1 MESTLLERDNGTNS
15 FTCLNQHLSIPK
27 PALQIQGPNFQI
39 MEPAFEAEDPEPTD
53 SETRLS
59 PLRYRFPN
67 CEMLDVGRGSVVGR
81 GVCVWGGGIHWGQ
94 GLANHAMENL
104 AKQRRKL
111 SGERICI
118 YRVRAGVKKH
128 PYGAICLSVDG
139 AENPSLDPFQ
149 LCV

>member
-81 GVCVWGGGIHWGQ
+81 GVCVCVCVGGGFTGAKGSPTMQWKIWLNRGESFQ
-94 GLANHAMENL
+94 GKEYA
-104 AKQRRKL
+104 
-111 SGERICI
+111 SIG
-118 YRVRAGVKKH
+118 
-128 PYGAICLSVDG
+128 
-139 AENPSLDPFQ
+139 
-149 LCV
+149 